1 MAEKERKMALG
12 GLRCGGHL
20 PQAAQIGQQ
29 HRQCNENTDQIGG
42 GGGPGYTVDTNEMI
56 KQRHQQNIGGS
67 LAYQRKQNRLGPLAC
82 GLEHRNGKEDEGA
95 GGAGKADDLQEG
107 APWDTV
113 SASLMKQRVT
123 GEAPKYS
130 STVMSSETARQPI
143 SRP

>member
-107 APWDTV
+107 APMGHRFGIIDEAAGDRG
-113 SASLMKQRVT
+113 SPKIQQHGDEQRD
-123 GEAPKYS
+123 S
-130 STVMSSETARQPI
+130 QTAYQ
-143 SRP
+143 